1 MLNLELRCLKLACFL
16 VVRVFGLLEV
26 ELIELAEK
34 ILIVS
39 SNGALFIDELEERRL
54 CQSL

>member
-1 MLNLELRCLKLACFL
+1 M
-16 VVRVFGLLEV
+16 RVFGLLEV

-34 ILIVS
+34 ILSVS